1 MRLGLQSNEG
11 DTVISTLFV
20 RCTLRPGY
28 CCCHSVKQLA
38 VSACVG
44 GKREKG
50 VRKESVS
57 LDCCKHGWYQTLAVG
72 MVWEVGGA
80 TPYWIR
86 IWFSLRPTGTV
97 KWLLS
102 SLYLFDVV
110 ACLCTCLNEHCIQ
123 FLSFLLPLL
132 CGDLPFVLLVS
143 VVPNQHDDDIIAP
156 LCVHIFNPLIHLLE
170 WVCIC
175 TCVWS
180 VYSNAVLVN

>member
-20 RCTLRPGY
+20 RCTVRPGY

-50 VRKESVS
+50 VRKESIS

-132 CGDLPFVLLVS
+132 CGRPAVCPACECCS
-143 VVPNQHDDDIIAP
+143 QPAWWRHHCP
-156 LCVHIFNPLIHLLE
+156 TLCAHIQSTYSPVGMSLHLH
-170 WVCIC
+170 
-175 TCVWS
+175 TCVQC
-180 VYSNAVLVN
+180 V